1 MTVYNL
7 RASNNATFRWTR
19 DLSAIAEVYN
29 LATATIRMQARKTA
43 TTADPPALEWVTGGS
58 SSVVSVDPVTNF
70 AVFAASEAVI
80 SALSGSMVYDC
91 RLELP
96 GGESLVLFGGRL
108 VLAAGVTR
116 KSTDATTQTG
126 LTGIGDTVTVDGE
139 TSSSPVPLPL
149 SLAAALAAVSPANL
163 VAALLA
169 LPPAQLASLA
179 QAILAALPAY
189 SGTGAAPVPTG
200 QVFVDS
206 SSFLVRAQ

>member
-149 SLAAALAAVSPANL
+149 SLAAALAAVSPANIL
-163 VAALLA
+163 AALLA
-169 LPPAQLASLA
+169 LPPTQLASFA